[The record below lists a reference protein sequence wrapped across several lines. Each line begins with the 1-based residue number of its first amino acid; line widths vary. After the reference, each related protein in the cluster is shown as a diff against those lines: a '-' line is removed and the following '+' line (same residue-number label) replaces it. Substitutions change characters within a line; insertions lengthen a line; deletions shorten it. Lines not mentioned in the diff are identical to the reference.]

1 MGLQTISG
9 LEDCGKISLWIPLG
23 FILFFGKNLT
33 ARINDT
39 PEDMF
44 RIVSGRKL
52 LKILAL

>member
-9 LEDCGKISLWIPLG
+9 LEDCGKLSLWIPLG
-23 FILFFGKNLT
+23 FILFFSKNLM

-39 PEDMF
+39 PEDTF
-44 RIVSGRKL
+44 RIVSGWKL

>member
-9 LEDCGKISLWIPLG
+9 LEDCGKLSLWIPLG
-23 FILFFGKNLT
+23 FILFFSNILT

-44 RIVSGRKL
+44 RIVSRQKL